1 MHPFN
6 QGSAKIWGPHY
17 WFFMMTVALSY
28 PDFPNEIIKRKFY
41 DFFLNLPLFIPDV
54 EMGQKFSAFLDKYP
68 VAPYLG
74 SKDSLVRGV
83 VFIHNKYNEMLGKDE
98 ISIDE
103 AMSRYYDLYLPKPVH
118 LHQELKVKRYYLH
131 VAFILTCLFL
141 VYLYWE

>member
-1 MHPFN
+1 MRKFDPVV
-6 QGSAKIWGPHY
+6 WGPHY
-17 WFFMMTVALSY
+17 WFFIQTLALSY

-54 EMGQKFSAFLDKYP
+54 EMGQKFSELLDKYP
-68 VAPYLG
+68 VASYLG
-74 SKDSLVRGV
+74 SKDSLVRWV

-118 LHQELKVKRYYLH
+118 LHEELKVKRYYLH

-141 VYLYWE
+141 VYLYWD

>member
-1 MHPFN
+1 MRKFDPLV
-6 QGSAKIWGPHY
+6 WGPHY
-17 WFFMMTVALSY
+17 WFFIQTLALSY

-54 EMGQKFSAFLDKYP
+54 EMGQKFSTLLDKYP
-68 VAPYLG
+68 VASYLG
-74 SKDSLVRGV
+74 SKDSLVRWV

-118 LHQELKVKRYYLH
+118 IHEELKVKRYYLH
-131 VAFILTCLFL
+131 VAFIVTCLFL
-141 VYLYWE
+141 VYLYWQ

>member
-54 EMGQKFSAFLDKYP
+54 EMGQKFSAMLDKYP

-74 SKDSLVRGV
+74 SKDSLVRWV

-103 AMSRYYDLYLPKPVH
+103 AMNQYYDLYLPKPIY
-118 LHQELKVKRYYLH
+118 LHEKTKVNRYYLH
-131 VAFILTCLFL
+131 VAFILVCLFL
-141 VYLYWE
+141 VYVYY